1 MKLSIQEANG
11 KLHEGVHVHGCNDRQ
26 SLGAGIRRAS
36 KDKPLLA
43 CVEQKPGHA
52 RAYVRTAEADVD
64 ERFVDLRRR
73 GDCLSVKEVCHGM
86 STGDHVGSSPL
97 GC

>member
-26 SLGAGIRRAS
+26 SLEREIRRAS
-36 KDKPLLA
+36 TDKRLLA

-52 RAYVRTAEADVD
+52 RCIRQDGGSRCRRTVRG
-64 ERFVDLRRR
+64 LRNAV
-73 GDCLSVKEVCHGM
+73 DCLSVK
-86 STGDHVGSSPL
+86 GSLSRDVHR
-97 GC
+97 